1 MDPILEWG
9 IEVIIAFQTIRSPI
23 LDAFFQGVTFLG
35 NAEFYLLLAPIIIWC
50 VNYKLGARVG
60 VMLLLS
66 AYLNESLKNL
76 LMQPRPCEP
85 RPDLCIDYSESYGLP
100 SGHSQ
105 NAVVFWGII
114 ADWVSTAWGWVLAIL
129 LMLLIGLSRIYL
141 GVHFPTD
148 VFAGWAIGIV
158 ILAIYLTVG
167 KRIESWLAQLTMGVQ
182 VAIALLLPILLM
194 LLQPNAVMAQINGAL
209 AGIAT
214 GVVLAARY
222 IDFDAGGELWK
233 RAVRFLLGAAL
244 VAVIYFGLRLIFPG
258 EGESLYAAFRFV
270 RYAAVG
276 LWISLGA
283 PWLFLRTGLAEAK
296 ASTGGGSR
304 TGVE

>member
-9 IEVIIAFQTIRSPI
+9 IEVIVAFQSIRSPL
-23 LDAFFQGVTFLG
+23 LDGFFLGVTFLG
-35 NAEFYLLLAPIIIWC
+35 DAEFYLLLAPIIIWS

-60 VMLLLS
+60 ILLLLS
-66 AYLNESLKNL
+66 AYLNEALKNR

-105 NAVVFWGII
+105 NAIVFWGVI
-114 ADWVSTAWGWVLAIL
+114 ADWIGSVWGWIVAIV

-148 VFAGWAIGIV
+148 VLAGWAVGIV
-158 ILAIYLTVG
+158 ILAAYLIVG
-167 KRIESWLAQLTMGVQ
+167 KRIENWLGKLTIGVQ
-182 VAIALLLPILLM
+182 VAIALSIPILLM
-194 LLQPNAVMAQINGAL
+194 VLQPNDVMAQITGAL
-209 AGIAT
+209 AGIAV
-214 GVVLAARY
+214 GVAIAMRY
-222 IDFDAGGELWK
+222 LDFDAGGDLWK

-244 VAVIYFGLRLIFPG
+244 VAAIYFGLRLVFPG

-283 PWLFLRTGLAEAK
+283 PWLFLRVGLANTITAN
-296 ASTGGGSR
+296 T
-304 TGVE
+304 